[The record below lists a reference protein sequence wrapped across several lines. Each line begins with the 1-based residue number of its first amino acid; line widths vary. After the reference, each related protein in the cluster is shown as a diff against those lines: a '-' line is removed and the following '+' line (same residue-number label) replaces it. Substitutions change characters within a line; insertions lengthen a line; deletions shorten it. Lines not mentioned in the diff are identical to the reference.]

1 LTKSVQSWN
10 GLDATKEITPSIE
23 YFLFFGDI
31 VRADRLHADRFF
43 EARGS
48 AMSIFLLEGLGH
60 IVASELREKGVLQ
73 ELTHVLV
80 NSADPHRDMAGVLRD
95 VPYRMICGGGH
106 NR

>member
-1 LTKSVQSWN
+1 
-10 GLDATKEITPSIE
+10 
-23 YFLFFGDI
+23 
-31 VRADRLHADRFF
+31 
-43 EARGS
+43 
-48 AMSIFLLEGLGH
+48 MSIFLLEGLGH

>member
-1 LTKSVQSWN
+1 
-10 GLDATKEITPSIE
+10 
-23 YFLFFGDI
+23 
-31 VRADRLHADRFF
+31 
-43 EARGS
+43 
-48 AMSIFLLEGLGH
+48 LEGLGH